1 MWRLVKS
8 EFKYNWYTYSLLTIT
23 LVLYT
28 IFSLIDF
35 NLTHDN
41 NFNTDL
47 WGGLYSFVFV
57 VFILSVWGQRLKEK
71 RNRYFAILPI
81 SVKYLAVSRFSFV
94 AIPFTIMVI
103 YLTLIHLAI
112 MNSWHSESSSL
123 LLQIGVLS
131 ILFAGFIRARDDWF
145 SHWNFGRRTQAAF
158 VSVLIIQVL
167 LVGLFVVLPGSYRS
181 FTPIFGEMFYHYVKI
196 IFYLLG
202 LVIMTTTIFSFIKR
216 KSYLS

>member
-71 RNRYFAILPI
+71 RNRYFALLPI
-81 SVKYLAVSRFSFV
+81 SVKYLAVSPQTHKTQKLNLLFISSCSPLSCLQFE
-94 AIPFTIMVI
+94 PK
-103 YLTLIHLAI
+103 
-112 MNSWHSESSSL
+112 SSL
-123 LLQIGVLS
+123 
-131 ILFAGFIRARDDWF
+131 
-145 SHWNFGRRTQAAF
+145 N
-158 VSVLIIQVL
+158 
-167 LVGLFVVLPGSYRS
+167 RS
-181 FTPIFGEMFYHYVKI
+181 F
-196 IFYLLG
+196 
-202 LVIMTTTIFSFIKR
+202 R
-216 KSYLS
+216 KKLQQNTESPNSQKVQN